1 MTIDRSALERAW
13 VHSHEEDSGD
23 QRVFRPAEYA
33 FPPSRGRRGFE
44 LRPDGSYAETAP
56 GPTDKP
62 EEASGTWELDDD
74 TLVLSP
80 SETAGSER
88 LRVTAVDAERLVVT
102 AG

>member
-1 MTIDRSALERAW
+1 VTIDRSALEGAW
-13 VHSHEEDSGD
+13 VHSHEEDTTRE
-23 QRVFRPAEYA
+23 QVFRPADFA

-56 GPTDKP
+56 GPTDRP

-80 SETAGSER
+80 SDARGSER
-88 LRVTAVDAERLVVT
+88 MRVAAVDAERLVL
-102 AG
+102 ARG